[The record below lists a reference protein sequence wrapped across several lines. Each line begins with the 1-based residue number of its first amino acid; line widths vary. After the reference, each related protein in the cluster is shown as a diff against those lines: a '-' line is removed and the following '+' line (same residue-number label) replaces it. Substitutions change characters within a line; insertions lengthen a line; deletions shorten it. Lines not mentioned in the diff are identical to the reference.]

1 MKTNS
6 SFILLLAVV
15 ATLGTSC
22 SLNFSNRING
32 SGHVT
37 RVEYRVESFNKLDA
51 SIIFDAE
58 IIPGNTEKVIVE
70 TDDNLQQYVIV
81 ESGAN
86 KLNVR
91 MKEHVNI
98 GKQTAGKIY
107 IYTKGLETINN
118 SSVGRLM
125 TKDTLMATEF
135 RLDNSSVGTTDLQI
149 KAQTITIKNSAV
161 GTTTLYLQSD
171 KLDMDNS
178 AVGKTELTGKCP
190 LSVIKNSS
198 VGSFIA
204 RNLSTRILHINN
216 SAVGKTEIYAE
227 KEFYIENTA
236 VGKLEIYGNG
246 VIKQLEDNGIEKIKK
261 H

>member
-6 SFILLLAVV
+6 SFILLLAIV
-15 ATLGTSC
+15 ATVGTSC
-22 SLNFSNRING
+22 SFNFSNRING

-37 RVEYRVESFNKLDA
+37 RVEYRVEPFNKLDA

-86 KLNVR
+86 ALNLK

-98 GKQTAGKIY
+98 GKRTAGKIY
-107 IYTKGLETINN
+107 IYTKGVEVINN
-118 SSVGRLM
+118 SSVGRL
-125 TKDTLMATEF
+125 TSQDTLKANTF
-135 RLDNSSVGTTDLQI
+135 RLDNSSVGTTDLKI
-149 KAQTITIKNSAV
+149 KAQTITVKNSAV
-161 GTTTLYLQSD
+161 GSTSLYLQSE
-171 KLDMDNS
+171 KLDLDNS
-178 AVGKTELTGKCP
+178 AVGKTELTGNCP
-190 LSVIKNSS
+190 QATIKNSS
-198 VGSFIA
+198 VGAFMAGNFI
-204 RNLSTRILHINN
+204 TQVLHINN

-227 KEFYIENTA
+227 KEFYIDNNA
-236 VGKLEIYGNG
+236 VGKLEIFGNG
-246 VIKQLEDNGIEKIKK
+246 VIKQLNDNGIEKVKK